1 MWLSLISWSIC
12 IDKLKLLTK
21 QYIYNYVY
29 LKVYFF
35 SKFAKIHTLINKR
48 ADRKTMI

>member
-21 QYIYNYVY
+21 QYIYNYMY

-35 SKFAKIHTLINKR
+35 FKSIPNLQKYIH
-48 ADRKTMI
+48 